1 VKGRLLDF
9 YKDNVSYSIL
19 IYPYMKKFREW
30 YKVVLYLLVVALL
43 SAAISVLTFS
53 FVHHFYFWWTV
64 VSVFVLLVLMFLM
77 SYMVKRFDIEAAKV
91 LNEKYSLRCDPK
103 KWGEL
108 ATDIQVHLIT
118 EYLIENGLYTRWK
131 LEKLVEEF
139 KNDNVKGKIP
149 PLVAP
154 SLIIAFLIPNLT
166 QLLNRIY
173 GIYYSS
179 SSVLTTTPITDV
191 SAANITTIDLSKD
204 FAVFFAITFVTV
216 ILVYSISGI
225 NRMKDEIKEMF
236 TNRDALKR
244 NGLIDVLDNI
254 IYQLVEK
261 SES

>member
-1 VKGRLLDF
+1 MKGRLFDF
-9 YKDNVSYSIL
+9 YKSNVSYSIL

-30 YKVVLYLLVVALL
+30 YKIVLYLVVVALL
-43 SAAISVLTFS
+43 SVVISLLTFS

-64 VSVFVLLVLMFLM
+64 ISIFVLLVLMFLM

-91 LNEKYSLRCDPK
+91 LNKKYSLRCDPK
-103 KWGEL
+103 KWGDL
-108 ATDIQVHLIT
+108 ATDIQVHLIA
-118 EYLIENGLYTRWK
+118 EYLIENGLYSRWK

-179 SSVLTTTPITDV
+179 SYEITKAPISDV
-191 SAANITTIDLSKD
+191 SAANITNIDLSKD
-204 FAVFFAITFVTV
+204 IGVFVAVTFVTV

-225 NRMKDEIKEMF
+225 NRIKDEIKEMF
-236 TNRDALKR
+236 TNRDAQKR

-254 IYQLVEK
+254 LYQLVDK
-261 SES
+261 TES